1 MQISAGSELIGTSN
15 RDECW
20 GQHYLVS
27 PLTLWAAVYS
37 ASLQMTPNKLLFREI
52 LDELEKQAVSKT
64 FNISINY
71 LDSGLECK
79 LGKFADD
86 T

>member
-1 MQISAGSELIGTSN
+1 MLGPTLFSVSINIVGSSIL
-15 RDECW
+15 
-20 GQHYLVS
+20 
-27 PLTLWAAVYS
+27 S